1 MSDTMEIIISAVDSA
16 SEVFQSIIGSVTS
29 MGDSISDVI
38 GMASSDFDSMVENVS
53 GFQDAVSD
61 IDSSSIEDLAE
72 ELGMSTDEVERLI
85 DVGAGLGSIPF
96 NDAAAS
102 ADELEQEI
110 TEADDALGG
119 LNDDLGLI
127 NSSMLMSLGSEVGK
141 LGDSAEG
148 MAQEMNTAAISV
160 GQLATNAGVAEP
172 QMISL
177 INNISNATFPQAE
190 AMAYS
195 QALTQMGVS
204 FDSLGSS
211 ATNMDRI
218 NDATGIGYDKVIKL
232 TQGLQSMGITA
243 DNLPSSFNA
252 IAFAQANVTGGADTL
267 QRTLMRQASTIN
279 EYGLNVDQVVLIMQK
294 LSETGVSTTKMGT
307 ELSNVLKENNGD
319 ISAIEQSL
327 GMANGTLSDASA
339 VTGQYEG
346 QLQSLADEEMQ
357 HKTILDQIGAA
368 WEDVSLSIGQFMTPF
383 LSVVGLIGQIG
394 SFGLQVKG
402 LRELI
407 SLTKSLTEVEIIDSA
422 VKSGKAAIMSVV
434 TAATT
439 LYGIAVGV
447 LTGEIGLATAATLAF
462 NAVIA
467 MNPVALAVIA
477 LAALVAIVYEVGKA
491 FGWWSD
497 IGSMIDAIWAGIQ
510 ELWDAFINHPDVQ
523 AAIQVI
529 SDAWNSLSSAVSGAW
544 NAVLDFFNINENGS
558 FDIVQALIDG
568 VGQAW
573 NNLKNIIMPLIN
585 IFSTVLSVLWD
596 LANGNI
602 SVVTAITA
610 IWNSFA
616 INIPVILNTIRNIF
630 RTIWNS
636 IKTVVST
643 LVRGMVNSVVSLLKG
658 LASRAYSALMSVVN
672 SIVSAGKSWVSNA
685 ISYGSQVVSGVIN
698 QITGL
703 PGKIATEFGKIPG
716 RINEAVSNAVSA
728 AANFGDN
735 IKNAV
740 LNALHIASPGI
751 IQRKI
756 ATEFKD
762 TVTRIEDNIDSAYN
776 AGRSFGKSIV
786 DGVGSIDLNDGLSSE
801 LSTVDIGTG
810 QAFDIRTGEYYEVE
824 DNLEVTVKQEHEFV
838 FSFKDVPEWID
849 TDKLLAL
856 IKKCMSDKTVI
867 KELVSNPDF
876 QALDNQVKTRI
887 LRKVN
892 RSRGV

>member
-38 GMASSDFDSMVENVS
+38 GMASSDFDSMAENVS

-102 ADELEQEI
+102 ADDLETEI
-110 TEADDALGG
+110 TETTEAMEQLNNSAGDVMVAQTFQDMAEGFAGSMMSMADSAGSFQDSVNRASLEAEGFGVSADEMKSVVNELSESTGRAGGQIRESFIKAAARGVTDMGSFKTMMEGASAQAYLFGTDVQTMANSFSSLATKSSVSEKFLANMGITMDELADAMGMTGATADEVKDKWKELDTNQRAAILGTAASMNEGESANEEYKNSWQGLQDQIEIAKGKLERIVGSVILPVVVPAMKVAGDILSGVGDVIDFVMKTPLGG
-119 LNDDLGLI
+119 LISVLGTAAGVFIIVATAVASLTTFLGFLRVGT
-127 NSSMLMSLGSEVGK
+127 MLETTATVF
-141 LGDSAEG
+141 
-148 MAQEMNTAAISV
+148 NTAAKILN
-160 GQLATNAGVAEP
+160 GEAAGV
-172 QMISL
+172 
-177 INNISNATFPQAE
+177 
-190 AMAYS
+190 
-195 QALTQMGVS
+195 G
-204 FDSLGSS
+204 
-211 ATNMDRI
+211 
-218 NDATGIGYDKVIKL
+218 
-232 TQGLQSMGITA
+232 
-243 DNLPSSFNA
+243 A
-252 IAFAQANVTGGADTL
+252 IANAL
-267 QRTLMRQASTIN
+267 
-279 EYGLNVDQVVLIMQK
+279 
-294 LSETGVSTTKMGT
+294 
-307 ELSNVLKENNGD
+307 
-319 ISAIEQSL
+319 L
-327 GMANGTLSDASA
+327 GESFMASA
-339 VTGQYEG
+339 
-346 QLQSLADEEMQ
+346 A
-357 HKTILDQIGAA
+357 AA
-368 WEDVSLSIGQFMTPF
+368 W
-383 LSVVGLIGQIG
+383 
-394 SFGLQVKG
+394 
-402 LRELI
+402 
-407 SLTKSLTEVEIIDSA
+407 
-422 VKSGKAAIMSVV
+422 
-434 TAATT
+434 TAAAGF
-439 LYGIAVGV
+439 LAASWPLLVIVG
-447 LTGEIGLATAATLAF
+447 A
-462 NAVIA
+462 
-467 MNPVALAVIA
+467 IA
-477 LAALVAIVYEVGKA
+477 LVVVAIYELGKA
-491 FGWWSD
+491 FGWWTDVS
-497 IGSMIDAIWAGIQ
+497 SMIDAIKAGLQ

-762 TVTRIEDNIDSAYN
+762 TVTRIKDNIDSAYN

-810 QAFDIRTGEYYEVE
+810 QAFDIRTGEYYEV
-824 DNLEVTVKQEHEFV
+824 DNNLEVTVKQEHEFV

-849 TDKLLAL
+849 TEQLLAL

>member
-38 GMASSDFDSMVENVS
+38 GMASSDFDSMAENVS

-148 MAQEMNTAAISV
+148 MAQDMNTAAISV

-307 ELSNVLKENNGD
+307 ALSEVLKENNGD

-357 HKTILDQIGAA
+357 HRTILDQIGSA

-462 NAVIA
+462 NAVMA

-529 SDAWNSLSSAVSGAW
+529 SDAWNSLVSAVTGAW
-544 NAVLDFFNINENGS
+544 NAVLQFFNVNESSN
-558 FDIVQALIDG
+558 FDILHT
-568 VGQAW
+568 
-573 NNLKNIIMPLIN
+573 LIN
-585 IFSTVLSVLWD
+585 GIGAAWDAMKPILMAVVAIYTSVINGDLPGLLNSLFNLHKLIFTNLGKIARVL
-596 LANGNI
+596 
-602 SVVTAITA
+602 
-610 IWNSFA
+610 
-616 INIPVILNTIRNIF
+616 IRA
-630 RTIWNS
+630 
-636 IKTVVST
+636 
-643 LVRGMVNSVVSLLKG
+643 MVNAIVSLLKSLVG
-658 LASRAYSALMSVVN
+658 KARSALMSVVA
-672 SIVSAGKSWVSNA
+672 SIRSAIQAWINAAKEKVSSLVSN
-685 ISYGSQVVSGVIN
+685 VVS
-698 QITGL
+698 TLSGL
-703 PGKIATEFGKIPG
+703 PGKIASALSGVVNAITKPFTDAYDKVVKEVDKIKNKASELTGGLIPG
-716 RINEAVSNAVSA
+716 AGGELAAGGEETSSA
-728 AANFGDN
+728 AQLGSTN
-735 IKNAV
+735 INYV
-740 LNALHIASPGI
+740 Y
-751 IQRKI
+751 
-756 ATEFKD
+756 
-762 TVTRIEDNIDSAYN
+762 ED
-776 AGRSFGKSIV
+776 KPV
-786 DGVGSIDLNDGLSSE
+786 QVEHDLNLNLSFDFKNVPQHIDTKE
-801 LSTVDIGTG
+801 LITALSDKNL
-810 QAFDIRTGEYYEVE
+810 IR
-824 DNLEVTVKQEHEFV
+824 EFV
-838 FSFKDVPEWID
+838 NNK
-849 TDKLLAL
+849 
-856 IKKCMSDKTVI
+856 
-867 KELVSNPDF
+867 DF
-876 QALDNQVKTRI
+876 QILDGKAKERLN
-887 LRKVN
+887 LKVN
-892 RSRGV
+892 RARGV